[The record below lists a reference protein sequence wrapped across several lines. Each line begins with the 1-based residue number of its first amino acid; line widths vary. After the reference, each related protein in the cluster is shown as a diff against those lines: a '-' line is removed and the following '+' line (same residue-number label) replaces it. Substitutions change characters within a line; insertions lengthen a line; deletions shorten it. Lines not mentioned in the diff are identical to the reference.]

1 MSRRN
6 VIQTRNLSRV
16 YNMGH
21 REVYALRDVNLD
33 ISEGTFLAIEGTS
46 GSGKSTLLNLIGCID
61 RPTEGDIIF
70 DGENIS
76 GKRDSYLSRLRLRKI
91 GFIFQQ
97 FYLIPTLRAVENV
110 ILPMKE
116 AGLGRVQRKE
126 RARELLEM
134 VGLADRERHFPNQL
148 SGGEQQR
155 VAIARALAN
164 EPKVILADEPT
175 GELDSGTSGTIAEL
189 LLRLNHE
196 NRVTVVV
203 ATHDNEMASKASRHI
218 FLRDGRIVRQVM

>member
-1 MSRRN
+1 
-6 VIQTRNLSRV
+6 
-16 YNMGH
+16 MGH